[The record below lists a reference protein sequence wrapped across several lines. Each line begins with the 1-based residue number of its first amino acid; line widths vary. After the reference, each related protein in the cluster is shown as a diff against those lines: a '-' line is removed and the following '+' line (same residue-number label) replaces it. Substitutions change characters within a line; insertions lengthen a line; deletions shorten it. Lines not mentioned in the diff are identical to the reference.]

1 MRVVVPFDAVRP
13 KSRLDSRLTPDE
25 RDAFARV
32 MLKDTLVSIRTAGG
46 RPIVLATDTV
56 DVDAPAVVDEQPLT
70 PAVND
75 VLAAAFDG
83 ETVTPG
89 TDDET
94 SVDALAV
101 VMADLALATPDA
113 LERLFEAVG
122 EVVLVPGRG
131 GGTNAFVTRTPAFH
145 VDYHDGSIRDH
156 RAIAAEVADDVSELD
171 SFRLSTDIDEPADLV
186 EVLLHGTG
194 EAADW
199 LREAG
204 FSVSVTD
211 GRVDVT
217 R

>member
-56 DVDAPAVVDEQPLT
+56 DVDAPVVVDEQPLT

-94 SVDALAV
+94 GVDALAV

-113 LERLFEAVG
+113 LERLLEAVG

-131 GGTNAFVTRTPAFH
+131 GGTNAFVTRTPEFH

-156 RAIAAEVADDVSELD
+156 RAIAAEVADDVAELD

>member
-1 MRVVVPFDAVRP
+1 
-13 KSRLDSRLTPDE
+13 
-25 RDAFARV
+25 
-32 MLKDTLVSIRTAGG
+32 MLEDTLASIRTAGG
-46 RPIVLATDTV
+46 RPVVLATDTV
-56 DVDAPAVVDEQPLT
+56 DVDAPVVVDEQPLT

-94 SVDALAV
+94 GVD
-101 VMADLALATPDA
+101 ALATPDT

-156 RAIAAEVADDVSELD
+156 RRIATEATDDVAELD

-211 GRVDVT
+211 GRVDAT